1 MPLDL
6 RPLTLAELLDRSFS
20 LYKRH
25 FWLFVGIMAVP
36 AAFAMLPLVSMRILR
51 SPVARTIPPEKALLY
66 VLPVAVGVII
76 FSLVYMVVYMYAV
89 GAASIAVSDLYLGRD
104 STVGS
109 AYRRVRPL
117 GWRLVLLLLW
127 TILSILG
134 ACLVVGVTAAAFAF
148 LVSFFARPLAFLVGV
163 FAALAVFAVFVWMTV
178 RMGVSV
184 PVLVVEKVTAATA
197 LKRSFELTQGNVGR
211 VFLIVLCATVVAYA
225 TALIFTGPF
234 SLAVLAVGPETRT
247 ALLLNI
253 GGAISGAIG
262 GMLSGPV
269 MIIGL
274 AMVYYDLRTR
284 KEALD
289 LELLLANVDAPRVA
303 EPT

>member
-1 MPLDL
+1 MQLDL

-36 AAFAMLPLVSMRILR
+36 AACGMLPLVSMRIFR
-51 SPVARTIPPEKALLY
+51 SPVARTIPPEKVLMY
-66 VLPVAVGVII
+66 VLPAAVGLII
-76 FSLVYMVVYMYAV
+76 FFLVYMVVYMYAV

-104 STVGS
+104 STIGS

-117 GWRLVLLLLW
+117 GWRLVLLFLW
-127 TILSILG
+127 TLLSIMG
-134 ACLVVGVTAAAFAF
+134 ACLLVGVTAAAVAY
-148 LVSFFARPLAFLVGV
+148 LVSFVARPLAALVAV
-163 FAALAVFAVFVWMTV
+163 FAFLAVFAVFVWMTV

-197 LKRSFELTQGNVGR
+197 LKRSFELTQGNAGR
-211 VFLIVLCATVVAYA
+211 VFLIVLCAAVVAYA

-234 SLAVLAVGPETRT
+234 SIAALAAGPETKT
-247 ALLLNI
+247 ALLFNI

-262 GMLSGPV
+262 GMLSGPI

-289 LELLLANVDAPRVA
+289 LELLLENVDAPRVA

>member
-1 MPLDL
+1 MQLDL

-36 AAFAMLPLVSMRILR
+36 AAFAMLPMVSMRIAR
-51 SPVARTIPPEKALLY
+51 SPVARTLPPEKALLY
-66 VLPVAVGVII
+66 VLPMALGIII
-76 FSLVYMVVYMYAV
+76 FTLLYMVVYMYAV

-134 ACLVVGVTAAAFAF
+134 ACFVVGVTVVAFAF
-148 LVSFFARPLAFLVGV
+148 LVSFVARPLGVLV
-163 FAALAVFAVFVWMTV
+163 AVFAFLGVLVVFVWMTV

-197 LKRSFELTQGNVGR
+197 LKRSFELTEGNVGR

-234 SLAVLAVGPETRT
+234 SVAALAVGPETRT

-253 GGAISGAIG
+253 SGAISGAIG

-289 LELLLANVDAPRVA
+289 LELLLANVDEPRAA